1 MKLQQQLAEAIRGQ
15 VIEMIAIGGLV
26 LFGVIM
32 VFFGWLK
39 YRDRNKPTRTKPV
52 APRPKR
58 RTRRK

>member
-1 MKLQQQLAEAIRGQ
+1 MKLRQQLPEAISGQ

-39 YRDRNKPTRTKPV
+39 YRDRTKPTRTYPEPQK
-52 APRPKR
+52 KR
-58 RTRRK
+58 KARRK